1 MWQTIEFVIWSFPSM
16 AAMREYNRNTI
27 TGWELFVSFNKNPS
41 KLVPRGRKVEYW
53 QKDLHSGDSL
63 DSVIVDIKYHFLVT
77 H

>member
-1 MWQTIEFVIWSFPSM
+1 M
-16 AAMREYNRNTI
+16 AAMGEYNGNTI
-27 TGWELFVSFNKNPS
+27 SRRMVTFCKFNKNPS